1 VKRLNL
7 LISLIASLGFAQTC
21 PNIGFE
27 NGDLSGW
34 EGETGLCCPIGTSN
48 SGIINGRHTITSG
61 TGTDP
66 FTNNVVTVVAPGSNY
81 SARLGNSFVGAE
93 AERMRYT
100 MTVSPD
106 NVLFIYKYA
115 VVLEDPGH
123 PFSDQPRFQLRVLDL
138 NGDLIDPI
146 CAEYT
151 VVSAPTIPGF
161 VSIGGIRYKDWTTV
175 GLDLTPFMGQTIQLE
190 FSTGDCAQGG
200 HFGYAYVDASC
211 GPLEIT
217 SNYCTNAINAEL
229 TAPEGFEYLWN
240 TGETT
245 RSITVNNPIEGT
257 TFTCML
263 TSVTGC
269 QVELSTA
276 LEIEDPIA
284 DFELDLNCYDN
295 VVMADTSFIPPSV
308 VIENFEWDFGDGTT
322 FSGVNATHTYAAAGD
337 YTITLDIY
345 NSTGCVSNISKTV
358 TVYAPPTSTLSYANP
373 IFCES
378 SGPQPPTLTGTG
390 AFTGGVYSSTAGLDI
405 NPSSGIITPTNSVPG
420 VYTVDYAVPQ
430 YQDCPSF
437 TVSFPIEITPLPTA
451 VIDYGALGFCEDDS
465 TTITPG
471 LTGTN
476 NFLGGSFSSTTE
488 LSIDTTTGAINPSLS
503 EVGLYTVQYTTVAF
517 GGCPPQDFTTQVEIY
532 PLPTLFLDDGFI
544 CVDDMGNVTQDY
556 LIQAPLNNVNYSYRW
571 FFNGSEIAG
580 ETSNFIVVDQAGTYS
595 VEATENSTQCSSV
608 LESCSV
614 VSVAPFDDFT
624 MQFTR
629 DGTLGPTLEVTP
641 IGSGSYLYQID
652 SEPLQ
657 SSNIFPELPS
667 GIYDITV
674 YDDKLCHQMTKRAIV
689 IDYPRFFT
697 PNGDGYNDRWNLK
710 NITTL
715 TGIKISIFNRYGK
728 LMAEIRPEQLGW
740 DGLHKGYKLPADDYW
755 FKVNYD
761 GLTDPADTV
770 VWKEFIGH
778 FSLRR

>member
-1 VKRLNL
+1 MDSAISYSRFAFS
-7 LISLIASLGFAQTC
+7 ISL
-21 PNIGFE
+21 
-27 NGDLSGW
+27 
-34 EGETGLCCPIGTSN
+34 
-48 SGIINGRHTITSG
+48 
-61 TGTDP
+61 
-66 FTNNVVTVVAPGSNY
+66 
-81 SARLGNSFVGAE
+81 
-93 AERMRYT
+93 
-100 MTVSPD
+100 
-106 NVLFIYKYA
+106 
-115 VVLEDPGH
+115 
-123 PFSDQPRFQLRVLDL
+123 
-138 NGDLIDPI
+138 
-146 CAEYT
+146 
-151 VVSAPTIPGF
+151 
-161 VSIGGIRYKDWTTV
+161 
-175 GLDLTPFMGQTIQLE
+175 
-190 FSTGDCAQGG
+190 
-200 HFGYAYVDASC
+200 
-211 GPLEIT
+211 
-217 SNYCTNAINAEL
+217 
-229 TAPEGFEYLWN
+229 
-240 TGETT
+240 
-245 RSITVNNPIEGT
+245 
-257 TFTCML
+257 
-263 TSVTGC
+263 
-269 QVELSTA
+269 
-276 LEIEDPIA
+276 
-284 DFELDLNCYDN
+284 
-295 VVMADTSFIPPSV
+295 
-308 VIENFEWDFGDGTT
+308 
-322 FSGVNATHTYAAAGD
+322 
-337 YTITLDIY
+337 
-345 NSTGCVSNISKTV
+345 
-358 TVYAPPTSTLSYANP
+358 
-373 IFCES
+373 
-378 SGPQPPTLTGTG
+378 
-390 AFTGGVYSSTAGLDI
+390 
-405 NPSSGIITPTNSVPG
+405 
-420 VYTVDYAVPQ
+420 
-430 YQDCPSF
+430 
-437 TVSFPIEITPLPTA
+437 FPIEITPLPTA

-465 TTITPG
+465 TTTTPG

-476 NFLGGSFSSTTE
+476 NFLGGSFSSTTG
-488 LSIDTTTGAINPSLS
+488 LSIDITTGAINPSLS

-544 CVDDMGNVTQDY
+544 CVDDMGNVTQDF
-556 LIQAPLNNVNYSYRW
+556 LIQAPLDNVNYSYRW

-580 ETSNFIVVDQAGTYS
+580 ETSNLIVVDQAGTYS
-595 VEATENSTQCSSV
+595 VEATENSTQCSSL

-657 SSNIFPELPS
+657 TSNIFPELPS

-761 GLTDPADTV
+761 GLIDPADTV

>member
-1 VKRLNL
+1 MKRLTLLIL
-7 LISLIASLGFAQTC
+7 LISSLAFTQTC

-81 SARLGNSFVGAE
+81 SARLGNSNVGAE

-123 PFSDQPRFQLRVLDL
+123 PFAEQPRFQLRVLDL
-138 NGDLIDPI
+138 NGVLIDPI

-211 GPLEIT
+211 GPLGIS
-217 SNYCTNAINAEL
+217 SNYCSNALNAEL
-229 TAPEGFEYLWN
+229 TAPEGFQYLWN

-245 RSITVNNPIEGT
+245 RSITVNNPIEGN

-269 QVELSTA
+269 QVELSTV
-276 LEIEDPIA
+276 LEIQDPIA
-284 DFELDLNCYDN
+284 YFELDLNCYDN
-295 VVMADTSFIPPSV
+295 VVMADTSYIPPSV

-358 TVYAPPTSTLSYANP
+358 TVYAPPTATLSYANP
-373 IFCES
+373 IFCAS

-390 AFTGGVYSSTAGLDI
+390 AFTGGVYSST
-405 NPSSGIITPTNSVPG
+405 T
-420 VYTVDYAVPQ
+420 
-430 YQDCPSF
+430 
-437 TVSFPIEITPLPTA
+437 
-451 VIDYGALGFCEDDS
+451 
-465 TTITPG
+465 
-471 LTGTN
+471 
-476 NFLGGSFSSTTE
+476 
-488 LSIDTTTGAINPSLS
+488 
-503 EVGLYTVQYTTVAF
+503 
-517 GGCPPQDFTTQVEIY
+517 
-532 PLPTLFLDDGFI
+532 
-544 CVDDMGNVTQDY
+544 
-556 LIQAPLNNVNYSYRW
+556 
-571 FFNGSEIAG
+571 
-580 ETSNFIVVDQAGTYS
+580 
-595 VEATENSTQCSSV
+595 
-608 LESCSV
+608 
-614 VSVAPFDDFT
+614 
-624 MQFTR
+624 
-629 DGTLGPTLEVTP
+629 
-641 IGSGSYLYQID
+641 
-652 SEPLQ
+652 
-657 SSNIFPELPS
+657 
-667 GIYDITV
+667 
-674 YDDKLCHQMTKRAIV
+674 
-689 IDYPRFFT
+689 
-697 PNGDGYNDRWNLK
+697 
-710 NITTL
+710 
-715 TGIKISIFNRYGK
+715 
-728 LMAEIRPEQLGW
+728 
-740 DGLHKGYKLPADDYW
+740 
-755 FKVNYD
+755 
-761 GLTDPADTV
+761 
-770 VWKEFIGH
+770 
-778 FSLRR
+778 